1 MSKRELTRYF
11 KTRHT
16 NDHHGY
22 RKKCQRNANQIIMA
36 CHCTLARIFRNK
48 MTKYVNMGVEK
59 EECSSTTANIKVAQS
74 LWKVIWKFLRK
85 IRRE

>member
-22 RKKCQRNANQIIMA
+22 RKSAREMQI
-36 CHCTLARIFRNK
+36 K
-48 MTKYVNMGVEK
+48 
-59 EECSSTTANIKVAQS
+59 SSWHVTAP
-74 LWKVIWKFLRK
+74 
-85 IRRE
+85 